1 MGDYISLSLLTLVTF
16 EAEAVKNLLLLMGF
30 W

>member
-16 EAEAVKNLLLLMGF
+16 EAETVKNLLLLMGF